1 LKSFR
6 KRQGIDL
13 ERELR
18 SSRPEPRPEFVAM
31 IGDRVAGSRSRRS
44 PVRVAVGA
52 ALTAAMLAAVA
63 AVGGVG
69 YAASAAQDVAKTVVR
84 VTHVS
89 HPRVINTSAANATS
103 AAAQYGAPMV
113 KVCYKGRV
121 IQIPRSQLKKFKNR
135 GAKVT
140 SGKVGSKCSFRAGRK
155 GRQHGAPAFTG

>member
-1 LKSFR
+1 MKSFR

-31 IGDRVAGSRSRRS
+31 IGDRVAGSRTRRS
-44 PVRVAVGA
+44 SVRVAVGA

-63 AVGGVG
+63 VVGGVG

-84 VTHVS
+84 VTHTS
-89 HPRVINTSAANATS
+89 HPRVINNT
-103 AAAQYGAPMV
+103 AAADQYPNLV

-121 IQIPRSQLKKFKNR
+121 IQIPRSQLKKFQNR
-135 GAKVT
+135 GAKVS

>member
-1 LKSFR
+1 MKSFR

-89 HPRVINTSAANATS
+89 HPRVVKNT
-103 AAAQYGAPMV
+103 AAADQYPDLV

>member
-52 ALTAAMLAAVA
+52 ALTAAMLGAVA

-84 VTHVS
+84 VTHTS
-89 HPRVINTSAANATS
+89 HPRVINNT
-103 AAAQYGAPMV
+103 AAADQYPNLV

-121 IQIPRSQLKKFKNR
+121 IQIPRSQLKKFQNR
-135 GAKVT
+135 GAKVS

-155 GRQHGAPAFTG
+155 GRRHGAPAFTG